1 VLVEEVEVVVLQP
14 QVQSD
19 LEVLVEVEE
28 QLLLKYLELWT
39 YQQQF
44 LFL

>member
-1 VLVEEVEVVVLQP
+1 VLVEEVGVVVLQP